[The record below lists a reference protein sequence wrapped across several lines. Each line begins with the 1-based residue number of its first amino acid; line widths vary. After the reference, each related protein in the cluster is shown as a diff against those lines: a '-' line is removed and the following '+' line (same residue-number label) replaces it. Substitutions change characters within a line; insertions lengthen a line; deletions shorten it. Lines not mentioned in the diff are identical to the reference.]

1 MDERLHKLMDIINM
15 GIDEINAKGKLE
27 NKEAAC
33 IAGELLDM
41 RKDFATIEAM
51 EEAGYSEMYPYY
63 YDDGMSM
70 NGSYGS
76 YARGQRRDS
85 MGRYSRNDGSYRRG
99 SYGRSSYERGYSRN
113 ELVDHLEEMMRNATT
128 DHEREK
134 YRKMILD
141 AEKD

>member
-1 MDERLHKLMDIINM
+1 MDERLHKLMDIVNM

-27 NKEAAC
+27 NKDAAC
-33 IAGELLDM
+33 IAGELVDM
-41 RKDFATIEAM
+41 RKDFATIAAM
-51 EEAGYSEMYPYY
+51 EDAGYSEMYPYY

-70 NGSYGS
+70 
-76 YARGQRRDS
+76 RGQRRDS

-113 ELVDHLEEMMRNATT
+113 DLVDHLDEMMRNATS